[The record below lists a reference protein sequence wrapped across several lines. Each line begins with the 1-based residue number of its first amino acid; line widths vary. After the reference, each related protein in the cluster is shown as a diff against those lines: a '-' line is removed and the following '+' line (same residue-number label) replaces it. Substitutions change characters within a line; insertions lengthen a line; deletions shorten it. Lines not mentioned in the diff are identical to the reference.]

1 MHDKDLLNMQLSI
14 RKPLFLIL
22 IFFIFLTAQAQ
33 ADELDAKRNEM
44 VKYFKSDEEPKV
56 IDAIWTMDNV
66 FKVGVYDDGSR
77 RDGYA
82 QYVCMVLKENGFRG
96 KEIYVQVIDYAK
108 LMQTKKWIK
117 LGETFCD

>member
-1 MHDKDLLNMQLSI
+1 M
-14 RKPLFLIL
+14 IL